1 MDPQSSLPTF
11 MVRREMY
18 WDNNIMVPHFQVV
31 KEALV
36 EAVVER
42 VVMAVRGRVPP

>member
-1 MDPQSSLPTF
+1 

-18 WDNNIMVPHFQVV
+18 WDNNIMVPRFQAA

-42 VVMAVRGRVPP
+42 VATAVRGRVPP